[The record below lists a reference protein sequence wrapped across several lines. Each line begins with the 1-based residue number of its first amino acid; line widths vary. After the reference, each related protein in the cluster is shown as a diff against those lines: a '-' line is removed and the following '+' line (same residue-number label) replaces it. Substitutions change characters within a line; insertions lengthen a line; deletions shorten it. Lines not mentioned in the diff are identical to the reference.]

1 PALAQRLKLMA
12 GLDISEKRLPQAGRF
27 TLRLSDRTLD
37 VRLSTMPS
45 QYGESV
51 VMRLLGQGSALRRLE
66 QIGMPDDM
74 LKRFRELLGRDA
86 G

>member
-1 PALAQRLKLMA
+1 LIRNRVDGLLQTLTQADKRIAPALAQRLKLMA
-12 GLDISEKRLPQAGRF
+12 GLDISEKRLPQDGRF

-51 VMRLLGQGSALRRLE
+51 VMRLLGQGS
-66 QIGMPDDM
+66 
-74 LKRFRELLGRDA
+74 
-86 G
+86 